1 MSKLA
6 WGASGLLL
14 VLFLLIFVVAKLS
27 VTRLVDFSAMGF
39 EVENTSDARVH
50 AGTMKLRSRDWP
62 DLGIFDLTWSWCPRL
77 SPLTWCTQL
86 KNDSINL
93 NGKIGYRLSN
103 EVNISDMQIDI
114 SSLSSFGM
122 ASMLFDA
129 GLSGAVSSLRIRDF
143 NCPLR
148 NAADLSAQFKLVNIL
163 MLGQSLEL
171 IDLKASQDENN
182 YLISLTGA
190 QLQGEL
196 IVDSGMNYSA
206 EGEMEPPSA
215 LAGMMAG
222 LARPIGEGKYAWEIQ
237 GQVPC

>member
-1 MSKLA
+1 
-6 WGASGLLL
+6 
-14 VLFLLIFVVAKLS
+14 
-27 VTRLVDFSAMGF
+27 
-39 EVENTSDARVH
+39 
-50 AGTMKLRSRDWP
+50 
-62 DLGIFDLTWSWCPRL
+62 
-77 SPLTWCTQL
+77 
-86 KNDSINL
+86 
-93 NGKIGYRLSN
+93 
-103 EVNISDMQIDI
+103 MQIDI